1 MRRSGAEKCHLLPR
15 ETIREK
21 EGEKKNPNGLKKELL
36 TAPKMTLAL
45 GSASDDTTCD
55 TSFTSAS
62 VMSLPPV
69 MLYTTPVAR
78 SMERSIRGAD
88 VAASAASRARPFP
101 LATPTPSMAVPESR
115 MMALT
120 SAKST
125 LTCLEKG
132 REKKREQREKDEFLF
147 FLLFFPTS
155 RDLDTRK
162 RTETKERKEEKRIS
176 RTHQPRDGDDVR
188 DALHALAQDVV
199 REQERVRERGRVPD
213 DAEEASVLKNIPRSF
228 FCSRSVFRRSLFST
242 MGWSSLDSLLPRFLS
257 RTGKISF
264 LYESE
269 PKKRGRAR
277 KRAPSKTSFLPVVG
291 DDDQGVDRL
300 AERLDAVC
308 GGAAAAA
315 ALEGEGVG
323 DDADLLTVLLFFW
336 VRRKRGKG
344 RERRIREESRR
355 GVVAFSVFSWRVRVR
370 PSRRW
375 EQERGFPS
383 PPPSP
388 L

>member
-1 MRRSGAEKCHLLPR
+1 MRRGGECGGERERRREVSFAPGR

-21 EGEKKNPNGLKKELL
+21 ERGKKNPKGLKKELL

-125 LTCLEKG
+125 LTCLKKG

-147 FLLFFPTS
+147 FLLFFSNLRRP
-155 RDLDTRK
+155 RYEKKNKDK
-162 RTETKERKEEKRIS
+162 RKER
-176 RTHQPRDGDDVR
+176 
-188 DALHALAQDVV
+188 
-199 REQERVRERGRVPD
+199 RETNFKDSP
-213 DAEEASVLKNIPRSF
+213 AP
-228 FCSRSVFRRSLFST
+228 
-242 MGWSSLDSLLPRFLS
+242 GW
-257 RTGKISF
+257 
-264 LYESE
+264 
-269 PKKRGRAR
+269 
-277 KRAPSKTSFLPVVG
+277 
-291 DDDQGVDRL
+291 
-300 AERLDAVC
+300 
-308 GGAAAAA
+308 
-315 ALEGEGVG
+315 
-323 DDADLLTVLLFFW
+323 
-336 VRRKRGKG
+336 
-344 RERRIREESRR
+344 
-355 GVVAFSVFSWRVRVR
+355 
-370 PSRRW
+370 
-375 EQERGFPS
+375 
-383 PPPSP
+383 
-388 L
+388 

>member
-228 FCSRSVFRRSLFST
+228 FCSRSVFRRSLFEVAFFDDGLELS
-242 MGWSSLDSLLPRFLS
+242 GLPLAALSLSDRKNLIP
-257 RTGKISF
+257 I
-264 LYESE
+264 
-269 PKKRGRAR
+269 R
-277 KRAPSKTSFLPVVG
+277 KRT
-291 DDDQGVDRL
+291 
-300 AERLDAVC
+300 E
-308 GGAAAAA
+308 
-315 ALEGEGVG
+315 E
-323 DDADLLTVLLFFW
+323 T
-336 VRRKRGKG
+336 RKS
-344 RERRIREESRR
+344 EEESAIKDLILT
-355 GVVAFSVFSWRVRVR
+355 G
-370 PSRRW
+370 RW
-375 EQERGFPS
+375 G
-383 PPPSP
+383 
-388 L
+388 